1 VATAETAPATDTT
14 AEPVVGPLAQ
24 ATIAA
29 TAVGGA
35 VIHFAM
41 FPDHY
46 QESDLLGL
54 GFALAGWFQ
63 LALAVAIVAR
73 PSRRVLV
80 AGIVG
85 SLAIMVGWAV
95 SRTVGL
101 PLSGAAGD
109 VEDATTIDL
118 LSVAFEAVTVLACAA
133 ALPRRSASPRSPRVP
148 RVAAMGIPVLAV
160 AVITTTALAS
170 PEAADHH
177 ANDGADSHAHEEA
190 AADDHAHE
198 ESAVD
203 SAEHADHEDADHE
216 GVEHEDAGHEDM
228 AHDEPVPYDPN
239 LPIDL
244 SGTPGVT
251 PEQQAEAE
259 NIIAVTLA
267 GLPQWA
273 DPAVAEAAGFRSIG
287 DGLTGV
293 EHFVNQE
300 FMDNPTIFDPDEPE
314 SLVYAV
320 ENGQRRLVAAMYMLE
335 TGTPLEDTPDIGGG
349 LIQWHIHDNLCFSPN
364 GQVAG
369 LTRGDGTCAEGLV
382 KPPNTPMV
390 HVWIEPHPCGPFA
403 ALEGIGAGQIAEGE
417 ERLCDTAHGSH

>member
-1 VATAETAPATDTT
+1 M
-14 AEPVVGPLAQ
+14 VGPLAQ

-46 QESDLLGL
+46 QESVALGL

-73 PSRRVLV
+73 PSRRVLL

-85 SLAIMVGWAV
+85 SLAIMLGWTV

-101 PLSGAAGD
+101 PLGGAAGE
-109 VEDATTIDL
+109 VEDASTIDL
-118 LSVAFEAVTVLACAA
+118 LSVAFEAITVLACAL
-133 ALPRRSASPRSPRVP
+133 ALPRRAPAARGMRVP
-148 RVAAMGIPVLAV
+148 RGAAIGIPVLAV
-160 AVITTTALAS
+160 ALITTTALAS
-170 PEAADHH
+170 PEAAEHTH
-177 ANDGADSHAHEEA
+177 AAGDEHGHEEAGDQHAHEDEA
-190 AADDHAHE
+190 AAGEHEHGAEATDDEAAEDHGDHAE
-198 ESAVD
+198 TA
-203 SAEHADHEDADHE
+203 
-216 GVEHEDAGHEDM
+216 
-228 AHDEPVPYDPN
+228 PYDPN

-251 PEQQAEAE
+251 PEEQAQAE

-267 GLPQWA
+267 GLPQWS
-273 DPAVAEAAGFRSIG
+273 DPAVAEAAGYVSIG
-287 DGLTGV
+287 DGLTGM

-300 FMDNPTIFDPDEPE
+300 YMDNPTIFDPDEPE

-320 ENGQRRLVAAMYMLE
+320 EGGERRLVAAMYMLQ
-335 TGTPLEDTPDIGGG
+335 TGTPMDEVPPIGGE
-349 LIQWHIHDNLCFSPN
+349 LIQWHIHNNLCFSPE
-364 GQVAG
+364 GQVRG
-369 LTRGDGTCAEGLV
+369 LTRGDGTCPEGLV
-382 KPPNTPMV
+382 KPPDTPMV
-390 HVWIEPHPCGPFA
+390 HVWIESHPCGPFA
-403 ALEGIGAGQIAEGE
+403 ALEGIGAGQIAPGE

>member
-1 VATAETAPATDTT
+1 
-14 AEPVVGPLAQ
+14 VGALAQ

-29 TAVGGA
+29 TAAGGA
-35 VIHFAM
+35 VIHFAL

-46 QESDLLGL
+46 QESTALGL

-63 LALAVAIVAR
+63 LGLAVAIVAR
-73 PSRRVLV
+73 PSKRVLV

-85 SLAIMVGWAV
+85 SLVIILGWAL

-101 PLSGAAGD
+101 PLSGAAGE

-118 LSVAFEAVTVLACAA
+118 LSVAFEAVTVLTCALA
-133 ALPRRSASPRSPRVP
+133 LAPRTRPAGTHLPRL
-148 RVAAMGIPVLAV
+148 AAVGIPVLAV
-160 AVITTTALAS
+160 AMITTTALAS

-177 ANDGADSHAHEEA
+177 AGDEDGHEHGDGEAAAEHEHDAEEA
-190 AADDHAHE
+190 AAEH
-198 ESAVD
+198 
-203 SAEHADHEDADHE
+203 EHAE
-216 GVEHEDAGHEDM
+216 GVEHEAGAEHTD
-228 AHDEPVPYDPN
+228 HPEPVPYDPS

-251 PEQQAEAE
+251 PEQQAQAE

-273 DPAVAEAAGFRSIG
+273 DPAVAEAAGYHSIG
-287 DGLTGV
+287 DALTGM
-293 EHFVNQE
+293 EHYVNQE
-300 FMDNPTIFDPDEPE
+300 YMDNPTIFDPDEPE

-320 ENGQRRLVAAMYMLE
+320 EGGERRLVAAMYMLQ
-335 TGTPLEDTPDIGGG
+335 TGTPLDEVPDIGGD
-349 LIQWHIHDNLCFSPN
+349 LIQWHIHDNLCYTPD
-364 GQVAG
+364 GRVAG
-369 LTRGDGTCAEGLV
+369 LTSGDGTCGEGLV

-417 ERLCDTAHGSH
+417 ERLCDEAHGSH

>member
-1 VATAETAPATDTT
+1 METPDAAVASRPVDET
-14 AEPVVGPLAQ
+14 VVGPLAQ

-46 QESDLLGL
+46 QESAALGL

-63 LALAVAIVAR
+63 LGLAVAIVAR
-73 PSRRVLV
+73 PSRKVLV

-85 SLAIMVGWAV
+85 TAAIMVGWAI

-101 PLSGAAGD
+101 PLSGHAGE
-109 VEDATTIDL
+109 VEDAGTIDL
-118 LSVAFEAVTVLACAA
+118 LAVGFEAVTVLACAL
-133 ALPRRSASPRSPRVP
+133 ALPRRSSPRSTHVP
-148 RVAAMGIPVLAV
+148 RLAAIGIPVLAV
-160 AVITTTALAS
+160 AMMTTTALAS
-170 PEAADHH
+170 PDAVDHH
-177 ANDGADSHAHEEA
+177 ADG
-190 AADDHAHE
+190 
-198 ESAVD
+198 ESAD
-203 SAEHADHEDADHE
+203 HEHADGDEAT
-216 GVEHEDAGHEDM
+216 EHEHADGEEHAEEGDEAAEHD
-228 AHDEPVPYDPN
+228 AHDEHGAEPVPYDPN

-251 PEQQAEAE
+251 PEQQAQAE

-273 DPAVAEAAGFRSIG
+273 DPEVAEAAGFRSIG
-287 DGLTGV
+287 DGLTGM
-293 EHFVNQE
+293 EHFVNQD

-320 ENGQRRLVAAMYMLE
+320 EGGERRLVAAMYMLE
-335 TGTPLEDTPDIGGG
+335 TGTPLEDVPDIGGD
-349 LIQWHIHDNLCFSPN
+349 LIQWHIHDNLCFSPD
-364 GQVAG
+364 GRVAG
-369 LTRGDGTCAEGLV
+369 LTDGDGNCREGLV

-390 HVWIEPHPCGPFA
+390 HVWIESHPCGPFA

-417 ERLCDTAHGSH
+417 ERLCDEAHGSH